1 MHKPLK
7 ILVVRFSSIGD
18 IVLTTP
24 VVRTIKEQIG
34 AEVHYLTLSLYKNI
48 VRNNPYI
55 DKVYL
60 INKNIDEEVIN
71 LKNEHYD
78 LLVDLHHNIRTAML
92 KSKLDIYSKSYRKL
106 NIQKWFLTTF
116 KINIL
121 PKIHVVDRY
130 FETIAHLGIIN
141 DNKGL
146 DFFLSEEDKV
156 IDNEYAQLIKKD
168 YLAFVIGG
176 RHKTKMLPANKI
188 ISICKKINERVVLI
202 GGKED
207 FETGEQIVN
216 GTKNSINSCG
226 KFSIGQSAY
235 LIKKAKYV
243 FTNDTGM
250 MHIAAAFKK
259 KIYSVWGNTIPGF
272 GMTPY
277 LANSASKIIEVRD
290 LFCRPCSKIGFD
302 RCPKG
307 HFNCMN
313 RIDENLFLS
322 K

>member
-78 LLVDLHHNIRTAML
+78 LLVDLHHNIRTARL
-92 KSKLDIYSKSYRKL
+92 KLKLDIYSKSYRKL

>member
-207 FETGEQIVN
+207 FEIGEQIVN

>member
-188 ISICKKINERVVLI
+188 ISICKKINERIVLI

-207 FETGEQIVN
+207 FEIGEQIVN

>member
-188 ISICKKINERVVLI
+188 ISICKKINERIILI

>member
-1 MHKPLK
+1 VHKPLK

-207 FETGEQIVN
+207 FEIGEQIVN